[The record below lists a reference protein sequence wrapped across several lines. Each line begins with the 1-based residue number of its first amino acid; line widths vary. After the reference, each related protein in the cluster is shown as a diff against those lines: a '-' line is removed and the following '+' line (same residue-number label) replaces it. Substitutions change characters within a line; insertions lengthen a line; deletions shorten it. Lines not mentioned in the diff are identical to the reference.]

1 MKNHKINT
9 QLFQELNDIVNK
21 LRNPGGCDWDRAQTA
36 NSLIPYFIEEVYE
49 LIDGID
55 KKDSNNIKEELGDVL
70 LHIIFQSQIASEK
83 NFFTINDVI
92 NGINEKLIKRHP
104 KVFNQS
110 KFQNDVNDEQNWE
123 KVKQKN
129 KNRRSRIDGVPKIL
143 PSILSAQ
150 RIQEKASTVGFD
162 LSSADQVWEKLEEEL
177 LEVRA
182 AQKENDYNK
191 IEEELGD
198 LLFSVIN
205 LCRFFNV
212 SGENAL
218 RKANKKFKKRFH
230 LLEKNVSKSNR
241 GIDDF
246 SINELNEI
254 WDLIKNEK
262 GWLFTPL
269 IVTDKVLSV
278 ILFLCSHKYIPCQVP
293 RSRAPLFIGIEI

>member
-1 MKNHKINT
+1 MKKNKINT
-9 QLFQELNDIVNK
+9 QLFQELNDIVIK

-92 NGINEKLIKRHP
+92 NDINEKLIKRHP
-104 KVFNQS
+104 KVFNEY
-110 KFQNDVNDEQNWE
+110 KFQNGVNNEQNWE
-123 KVKQKN
+123 KEKQRN
-129 KNRRSRIDGVPKIL
+129 KNRKSRIDGVPKIL
-143 PSILSAQ
+143 PSMLSAQ
-150 RIQEKASTVGFD
+150 RIQEKASTAGFD
-162 LSSADQVWEKLEEEL
+162 WSSVDQVWEKLEEEL
-177 LEVRA
+177 SEVRA

-198 LLFSVIN
+198 LIFSAIN

-230 LLEKNVSKSNR
+230 FLESHVSKSGR
-241 GIDDF
+241 EIEDF

-254 WDLIKNEK
+254 WDLAKK
-262 GWLFTPL
+262 G
-269 IVTDKVLSV
+269 
-278 ILFLCSHKYIPCQVP
+278 
-293 RSRAPLFIGIEI
+293 

>member
-21 LRNPGGCDWDRAQTA
+21 LRNPGGCDWDRVQTA

-92 NGINEKLIKRHP
+92 NGINEKLINRHP
-104 KVFNQS
+104 QVFNQS

-123 KVKQKN
+123 KEKQKN

-162 LSSADQVWEKLEEEL
+162 WSSVDQVWEKLEEEL

-198 LLFSVIN
+198 LIFSVIN

-230 LLEKNVSKSNR
+230 LLESNVSKL
-241 GIDDF
+241 GIEIEDL
-246 SINELNEI
+246 SINQLNEI
-254 WDLIKNEK
+254 WDLIKK
-262 GWLFTPL
+262 G
-269 IVTDKVLSV
+269 
-278 ILFLCSHKYIPCQVP
+278 
-293 RSRAPLFIGIEI
+293 

>member
-1 MKNHKINT
+1 MKNHKIKM

-55 KKDSNNIKEELGDVL
+55 KKDSKNIKEELGDVL

-83 NFFTINDVI
+83 DLFTINDVI
-92 NGINEKLIKRHP
+92 NDVNEKLINRHP
-104 KVFNQS
+104 QVFNQS
-110 KFQNDVNDEQNWE
+110 KLQNNLNDEQNWE
-123 KVKQKN
+123 EEKQKT

-143 PSILSAQ
+143 PSIISAQ
-150 RIQEKASTVGFD
+150 RIQEKASTAGFD
-162 LSSADQVWEKLEEEL
+162 WSSLDQVWGKLEEEL
-177 LEVRA
+177 LEVKT

-230 LLEKNVSKSNR
+230 LLESHVSKSGMEIEN
-241 GIDDF
+241 F

-254 WDLIKNEK
+254 WDLIKE
-262 GWLFTPL
+262 G
-269 IVTDKVLSV
+269 
-278 ILFLCSHKYIPCQVP
+278 
-293 RSRAPLFIGIEI
+293 

>member
-1 MKNHKINT
+1 MNYGEGYLKNHKINT

-55 KKDSNNIKEELGDVL
+55 KKDSKNIKEELGDVL
-70 LHIIFQSQIASEK
+70 LHIIFQSQIASET

-92 NGINEKLIKRHP
+92 NDINEKLINRHP

-123 KVKQKN
+123 KEKQKN

-162 LSSADQVWEKLEEEL
+162 WSSVDQVWKKLEEEL
-177 LEVRA
+177 LEVKT

-191 IEEELGD
+191 IEDELGD

-230 LLEKNVSKSNR
+230 LLEDYASESGKE
-241 GIDDF
+241 IEDF
-246 SINELNEI
+246 SIDELNEI
-254 WDLIKNEK
+254 WDLIKKEE
-262 GWLFTPL
+262 G
-269 IVTDKVLSV
+269 
-278 ILFLCSHKYIPCQVP
+278 
-293 RSRAPLFIGIEI
+293 

>member
-1 MKNHKINT
+1 M
-9 QLFQELNDIVNK
+9 QLFQDLNDIVSK

-49 LIDGID
+49 VIDALD
-55 KKDSNNIKEELGDVL
+55 KKDSENIKEELGDVL

-83 NFFTINDVI
+83 NLFTINDVI
-92 NGINEKLIKRHP
+92 DCINEKLIKRHP
-104 KVFNQS
+104 QVFDQFR
-110 KFQNDVNDEQNWE
+110 FQNDVNNEQNWE
-123 KVKQKN
+123 KEKQKN

-162 LSSADQVWEKLEEEL
+162 WSSADQVWEKLEEEL

-205 LCRFFNV
+205 LCRFLNV

-230 LLEKNVSKSNR
+230 LLEEHVSKSNR
-241 GIDDF
+241 GIEDF

-254 WDLIKNEK
+254 WDLIKK
-262 GWLFTPL
+262 
-269 IVTDKVLSV
+269 S
-278 ILFLCSHKYIPCQVP
+278 
-293 RSRAPLFIGIEI
+293 

>member
-92 NGINEKLIKRHP
+92 DGINEKLIKRHP

-110 KFQNDVNDEQNWE
+110 KSQNDLKDEQNWE
-123 KVKQKN
+123 KEKQKN
-129 KNRRSRIDGVPKIL
+129 KNRKSRIDGVPKIL

-150 RIQEKASTVGFD
+150 RIQEKASTVSFD
-162 LSSADQVWEKLEEEL
+162 
-177 LEVRA
+177 
-182 AQKENDYNK
+182 
-191 IEEELGD
+191 
-198 LLFSVIN
+198 
-205 LCRFFNV
+205 
-212 SGENAL
+212 
-218 RKANKKFKKRFH
+218 
-230 LLEKNVSKSNR
+230 
-241 GIDDF
+241 
-246 SINELNEI
+246 
-254 WDLIKNEK
+254 
-262 GWLFTPL
+262 
-269 IVTDKVLSV
+269 
-278 ILFLCSHKYIPCQVP
+278 
-293 RSRAPLFIGIEI
+293 

>member
-1 MKNHKINT
+1 M

-55 KKDSNNIKEELGDVL
+55 KKDSSNIKEELGDVL

-83 NFFTINDVI
+83 NLFTINDVI
-92 NGINEKLIKRHP
+92 DGLNEKLINRHP
-104 KVFNQS
+104 EVFNQS
-110 KFQNDVNDEQNWE
+110 KLQNDVNDEKNWE
-123 KVKQKN
+123 KQKQIK
-129 KNRRSRIDGVPKIL
+129 KKRKSRIDGVPKIL

-162 LSSADQVWEKLEEEL
+162 WSSVDQVWEKLEEEL
-177 LEVRA
+177 LEVRT
-182 AQKENDYNK
+182 AQKENNYNK

-218 RKANKKFKKRFH
+218 RKANKKFEKRFY
-230 LLEKNVSKSNR
+230 LLESHVSKSGR
-241 GIDDF
+241 GIEDF
-246 SINELNEI
+246 SIKELNEI
-254 WDLIKNEK
+254 WELIKK
-262 GWLFTPL
+262 
-269 IVTDKVLSV
+269 D
-278 ILFLCSHKYIPCQVP
+278 
-293 RSRAPLFIGIEI
+293 

>member
-9 QLFQELNDIVNK
+9 QLFHELNDIVNR

-55 KKDSNNIKEELGDVL
+55 KKDSKNIKEELGDVL

-104 KVFNQS
+104 KVFSQS
-110 KFQNDVNDEQNWE
+110 KFQNDVNDKQNWE
-123 KVKQKN
+123 KEKQKN
-129 KNRRSRIDGVPKIL
+129 KNRKSRIDGVPKIL
-143 PSILSAQ
+143 PSILS
-150 RIQEKASTVGFD
+150 
-162 LSSADQVWEKLEEEL
+162 

-198 LLFSVIN
+198 LIFSVIN

-230 LLEKNVSKSNR
+230 LLESHVSKSGR
-241 GIDDF
+241 EIEDF
-246 SINELNEI
+246 SINELNKI
-254 WDLIKNEK
+254 WDLIKK
-262 GWLFTPL
+262 
-269 IVTDKVLSV
+269 S
-278 ILFLCSHKYIPCQVP
+278 
-293 RSRAPLFIGIEI
+293 

>member
-1 MKNHKINT
+1 M
-9 QLFQELNDIVNK
+9 QLFQQLNDIVNK
-21 LRNPGGCDWDRAQTA
+21 LRSPGGCDWDRAQTA

-70 LHIIFQSQIASEK
+70 LHIIFQTQIASEK

-92 NGINEKLIKRHP
+92 NGINGKLIKRHP
-104 KVFNQS
+104 QVFNQS
-110 KFQNDVNDEQNWE
+110 KFQNDGNVGRNWE
-123 KVKQKN
+123 KEKQKS
-129 KNRRSRIDGVPKIL
+129 KNRKSRIDGVPKIL

-162 LSSADQVWEKLEEEL
+162 WYSVDQVWEKFEEEI
-177 LEVRA
+177 LEVKT

-191 IEEELGD
+191 VEEELGD

-230 LLEKNVSKSNR
+230 LLESHISKSGR
-241 GIDDF
+241 KIEDF

-254 WDLIKNEK
+254 WDLIKK
-262 GWLFTPL
+262 
-269 IVTDKVLSV
+269 S
-278 ILFLCSHKYIPCQVP
+278 
-293 RSRAPLFIGIEI
+293 

>member
-1 MKNHKINT
+1 MNNHKINL

-21 LRNPGGCDWDRAQTA
+21 LRNPDGCDWDRVQTA

-92 NGINEKLIKRHP
+92 NDINEKLIKRHP

-110 KFQNDVNDEQNWE
+110 KFQIDVNDEQNWE
-123 KVKQKN
+123 KEKQKN

-162 LSSADQVWEKLEEEL
+162 WSSADQVWEKLEEEL

-182 AQKENDYNK
+182 AQKENDYNR

-198 LLFSVIN
+198 LIFSVVN
-205 LCRFFNV
+205 LCRFLNV
-212 SGENAL
+212 SAENAL
-218 RKANKKFKKRFH
+218 RKANKKFKKRFN
-230 LLEKNVSKSNR
+230 LLEDHVSKSGR
-241 GIDDF
+241 EIEDF

-254 WDLIKNEK
+254 WDLIKK
-262 GWLFTPL
+262 G
-269 IVTDKVLSV
+269 
-278 ILFLCSHKYIPCQVP
+278 
-293 RSRAPLFIGIEI
+293 

>member
-123 KVKQKN
+123 KEKQKN
-129 KNRRSRIDGVPKIL
+129 KNRKSRIDGVPKIL

-162 LSSADQVWEKLEEEL
+162 WSSADQVWEKLEEEL

-230 LLEKNVSKSNR
+230 LLEKHVSKSDR
-241 GIDDF
+241 GIEDF

-254 WDLIKNEK
+254 WDSIKKEK
-262 GWLFTPL
+262 G
-269 IVTDKVLSV
+269 
-278 ILFLCSHKYIPCQVP
+278 
-293 RSRAPLFIGIEI
+293 

>member
-1 MKNHKINT
+1 MR
-9 QLFQELNDIVNK
+9 LFQDLNDIVNK
-21 LRNPGGCDWDRAQTA
+21 LRNPGGCNWDRAQTA

-49 LIDGID
+49 LIDALD
-55 KKDSNNIKEELGDVL
+55 NKDYENIKEELGDVL

-83 NFFTINDVI
+83 NLFTINDVI
-92 NGINEKLIKRHP
+92 GCINEKLIKRHP
-104 KVFNQS
+104 QVFDQS
-110 KFQNDVNDEQNWE
+110 KFQNDISNEQNWE
-123 KVKQKN
+123 KEKQKN

-162 LSSADQVWEKLEEEL
+162 WSSVDQVLEKLEEEL
-177 LEVRA
+177 SEVRI

-205 LCRFFNV
+205 LCRFLNV

-230 LLEKNVSKSNR
+230 LLEDHVSKS
-241 GIDDF
+241 GKVIEDF
-246 SINELNEI
+246 SIDELNEI
-254 WDLIKNEK
+254 WDLIKN
-262 GWLFTPL
+262 
-269 IVTDKVLSV
+269 D
-278 ILFLCSHKYIPCQVP
+278 
-293 RSRAPLFIGIEI
+293 